1 MILTPRAMTCGNAVA
16 AYPALVRDSH
26 EIGRRVREARKRRGL
41 TQRELARLSRVSI
54 SLLTK
59 LEAGHVSG
67 VRLGTVRKLADTL
80 DVTTS
85 ALMSEPDAAPP
96 DTGSVAGWAP
106 LRQAI
111 SGHYDDAPGEL
122 PTIGGVR
129 DAFADAVG
137 AVLGSR
143 YSDLQALL
151 PPLVRD
157 VDDLVSLSAGADAS
171 RARQVRSDI
180 RHLAAYMLGQ
190 TWQFGAA
197 AEVIDLAISDAD
209 DDLTALAALD
219 CKVWLL
225 LREGR
230 LAESRELAARWAD
243 STEPLRISRA
253 TPDELAAW
261 GRLLIWV
268 SSASVR
274 DNRPDEAQEA
284 LRLAGVAAAAIGAD
298 AIPHYN
304 PWEVFG
310 PATVAMARAEN
321 ATITGRPDLTLGIGA
336 RVDGRRYPMPRNF
349 RRHRLDVAHALATTR
364 QGDKAIGVLREIR
377 AQAPEWLAEQRYA
390 RDILSGIIRR
400 RRTLSDDMRD
410 LAEFLHL
417 PI

>member
-1 MILTPRAMTCGNAVA
+1 MALASGNAVTR
-16 AYPALVRDSH
+16 AYAALVSASDD
-26 EIGRRVREARKRRGL
+26 IGRRVRETRKRRGL
-41 TQRELARLSRVSI
+41 TQRELARQSGVSY

-59 LEAGHVSG
+59 LESGAVSG
-67 VRLGTVRKLADTL
+67 IRLATVRKLAVPL
-80 DVTTS
+80 GVTTS
-85 ALMSEPDAAPP
+85 VLMSAPDAAPP
-96 DTGSVAGWAP
+96 DAGDVDGWAP

-111 SGHYDDAPGEL
+111 AGHHDDPPGEP

-129 DAFADAVG
+129 DTFADAVD
-137 AVLGSR
+137 AVLASR

-157 VDDLVSLSAGADAS
+157 ADDLVSMSAGAGAS

-197 AEVIDLAISDAD
+197 HEVIELAIGDAD

-219 CKVWLL
+219 CQTWLL

-243 STEPLRISRA
+243 AAEPSRISQA
-253 TPDELAAW
+253 APDELAAW
-261 GRLLIWV
+261 GRLLVWV
-268 SSASVR
+268 SAASMR
-274 DNRPDEAQEA
+274 DNRPGEAQEA

-298 AIPHYN
+298 AIPAYN

-310 PATVAMARAEN
+310 PGTVSMARAEA
-321 ATITGRPDLTLGIGA
+321 ATIAGRPDRTLGIGA
-336 RVDGRRYPMPRNF
+336 RVDGRRYPMPRNY
-349 RRHRLDVAHALATTR
+349 RRHRLDVAHALVQTR
-364 QGDKAIGVLREIR
+364 QDDKAIGVLREIR

-390 RDILSGIIRR
+390 GDILSAVIGR
-400 RRTLSDDMRD
+400 RRTLNDDMRD

-417 PI
+417 PV